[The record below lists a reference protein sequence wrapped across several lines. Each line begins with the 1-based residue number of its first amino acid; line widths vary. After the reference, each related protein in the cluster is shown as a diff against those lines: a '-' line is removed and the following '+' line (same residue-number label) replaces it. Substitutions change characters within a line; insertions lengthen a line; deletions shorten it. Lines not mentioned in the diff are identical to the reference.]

1 MSSRFTRRA
10 FIGGAAILALGGA
23 ASVRIWQSSRDEK
36 KTRWTIGFSNAW
48 ETNTWR
54 TALREPI
61 QEEADRHQDVRLF
74 ITDAHD
80 SPSKQVADLEDLLA
94 KGVEGL
100 IIGAATADVAGPI
113 LDQCECEGIS
123 VVIVEGIPGSGP
135 AVERNAAYDAVL
147 EKYPAIE
154 AVRQA
159 GDRSRASGL
168 RVTENLVTAH
178 RNLDGIHSDG
188 GEMALG
194 GLHALREAWGNRR
207 HDAGRQID
215 SHERDLRGS
224 EAGSRQH

>member
-100 IIGAATADVAGPI
+100 IIGAATAD
-113 LDQCECEGIS
+113 DE
-123 VVIVEGIPGSGP
+123 SG
-135 AVERNAAYDAVL
+135 RIFLNGQQ
-147 EKYPAIE
+147 
-154 AVRQA
+154 VRI
-159 GDRSRASGL
+159 DSRATPCPG
-168 RVTENLVTAH
+168 
-178 RNLDGIHSDG
+178 
-188 GEMALG
+188 
-194 GLHALREAWGNRR
+194 
-207 HDAGRQID
+207 
-215 SHERDLRGS
+215 
-224 EAGSRQH
+224 GSRIWPRIVTGRV